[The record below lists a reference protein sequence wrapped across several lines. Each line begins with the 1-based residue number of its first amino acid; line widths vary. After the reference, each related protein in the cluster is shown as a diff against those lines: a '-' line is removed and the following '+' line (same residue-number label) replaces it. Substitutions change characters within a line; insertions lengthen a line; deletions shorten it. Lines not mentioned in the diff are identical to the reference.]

1 MIPCDASDA
10 LRTSGHGRE
19 AGARRA
25 RIGQKSGK
33 NQAKIGRKSGIS
45 AGGAALRTV
54 RPDGVRGAHD
64 GR

>member
-1 MIPCDASDA
+1 MRRIGRAADVWP
-10 LRTSGHGRE
+10 RTRDGRE
-19 AGARRA
+19 AGADWA
-25 RIGQKSGK
+25 KIGK

>member
-19 AGARRA
+19 TDA
-25 RIGQKSGK
+25 
-33 NQAKIGRKSGIS
+33 NWAKIRRKSGIL